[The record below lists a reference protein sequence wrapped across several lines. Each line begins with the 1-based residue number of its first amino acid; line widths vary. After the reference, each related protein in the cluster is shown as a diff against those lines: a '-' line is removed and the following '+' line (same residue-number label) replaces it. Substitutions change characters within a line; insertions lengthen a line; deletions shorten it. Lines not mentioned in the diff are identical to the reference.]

1 MLLHRKQFGE
11 FAIRSSIPIPIR
23 PGGDREI
30 TSARIGYRMRLEA
43 RPSLL
48 AAKAVLDSQQS
59 GLLGL
64 CRRQANHELAGA
76 AA

>member
-1 MLLHRKQFGE
+1 MRV
-11 FAIRSSIPIPIR
+11 
-23 PGGDREI
+23 
-30 TSARIGYRMRLEA
+30 RLEA

-64 CRRQANHELAGA
+64 CRRAHQASLELAGA

>member
-1 MLLHRKQFGE
+1 MFSTLQTLCGTLRLRVSQSG
-11 FAIRSSIPIPIR
+11 
-23 PGGDREI
+23 
-30 TSARIGYRMRLEA
+30 MRLEA

-59 GLLGL
+59 GLMGL
-64 CRRQANHELAGA
+64 CRRAHQANLELAGA